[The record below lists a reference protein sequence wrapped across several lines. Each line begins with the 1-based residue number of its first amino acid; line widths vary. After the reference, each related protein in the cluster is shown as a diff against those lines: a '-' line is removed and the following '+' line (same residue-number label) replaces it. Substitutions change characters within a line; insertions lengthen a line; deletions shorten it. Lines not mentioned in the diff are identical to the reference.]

1 MERTRR
7 SLLAAGAT
15 IGVVG
20 AAGCLGGGGSGG
32 DGGSGGGDGGDAE
45 AELSL
50 DTGSYD
56 CSLSDPSDPDLDYRP
71 TLGDPDAGVTVQVF
85 EDFTC
90 GHCASYSLNHFPTIR
105 EEYVDTG
112 DIHYQHWDFP
122 IPVNE
127 TWAAPVASAARGVGA
142 RNGDEAFFEFASA
155 AYESQGDYSGEAL
168 GGAAEA
174 AGADP
179 CAAMTD
185 AEFVTY
191 EEATQSDRSEGRSM
205 GVSGTPA
212 IFVNGNVVQGGYGS
226 QTVAEAIESEL

>member
-15 IGVVG
+15 VGVAGV
-20 AAGCLGGGGSGG
+20 AGCLGGGSGSGN
-32 DGGSGGGDGGDAE
+32 GG
-45 AELSL
+45 ELSL

-56 CSLSDPSDPDLDYRP
+56 CSLSEPADPDLDYRP
-71 TLGDPDAGVTVQVF
+71 TLGDPNADVVVRVF

-90 GHCASYSLNHFPTIR
+90 GHCATYSLEHFPTIR

-112 DIHYQHWDFP
+112 DVHYQHWDFP

-127 TWAAPVASAARGVGA
+127 TWAVPVASAARGVGA

-155 AYESQGDYSGEAL
+155 AYESQGNYSGEAL
-168 GGAAEA
+168 GAAAEA
-174 AGADP
+174 AGTDP

-185 AEFVTY
+185 AKFATY
-191 EEATQSDRSEGRSM
+191 EEATQNDRSEGRSM

-226 QTVAEAIESEL
+226 ETVAEAIESEL